1 MPASGNSERPA
12 RKKPTQG
19 KPAQSRPAQSKPVR
33 KPNKKRSLSA
43 GEKRGAQL
51 LLAILTVALVLYVVV
66 VLIIAVFLWY
76 SFGTTPKNTA
86 LYELELLESDGE
98 TKIKSYSVDQANNRY
113 GLYIP
118 YSVLAGPCSFGVAGD
133 GEQITLFLPG
143 EDGETGSIQCS
154 RDSSLVR
161 VNGSPVRLASPI
173 LFEGDDYLLPVSL
186 LENYITGLTVRYDD
200 EEKVCSV
207 ALPKT
212 PVFVLK
218 QHRPT
223 PSAPCTDEQLALA
236 ERSSSQTADTSSD
249 TSSQTSSDGNA

>member
-1 MPASGNSERPA
+1 MPAPGNSGRPAQRKPAPGKPAKNGPA
-12 RKKPTQG
+12 RK
-19 KPAQSRPAQSKPVR
+19 
-33 KPNKKRSLSA
+33 PNRKRSLSA
-43 GEKRGAQL
+43 GERRGAQL
-51 LLAILTVALVLYVVV
+51 LLAILTVALVLYVIA

-86 LYELELLESDGE
+86 LYELQLLESDGK
-98 TKIKSYSVDQANNRY
+98 TKVKTYSVNQANNRY

-133 GEQITLFLPG
+133 GEQVTLFLPG
-143 EDGETGSIQCS
+143 ADGETGSIQCS

-161 VNGSPVRLASPI
+161 VNGTPVRLAAPI

-186 LENYITGLTVRYDD
+186 LENYVTGLTVQYDK
-200 EEKVCSV
+200 EEKVCTV
-207 ALPKT
+207 TLPKT
-212 PVFVLK
+212 PVFELK

-236 ERSSSQTADTSSD
+236 ERNAAQPPDASSGAPSD
-249 TSSQTSSDGNA
+249 TSGQTSADGNA

>member
-1 MPASGNSERPA
+1 MPAPGHSGRPTQK
-12 RKKPTQG
+12 RPTQG
-19 KPAQSRPAQSKPVR
+19 KPAQGRPAQSKPAR

-51 LLAILTVALVLYVVV
+51 LLAILTVALVLYVVA

-98 TKIKSYSVDQANNRY
+98 TRIKTYSVKQANNRY

-118 YSVLAGPCSFGVAGD
+118 YSDLAAPCSFGVAGD
-133 GEQITLFLPG
+133 GEQVTLFLPG

-186 LENYITGLTVRYDD
+186 LENYIIGLTVQYDD
-200 EEKVCSV
+200 EEKVCAV
-207 ALPKT
+207 TLPKT
-212 PVFVLK
+212 PIFTLK

-236 ERSSSQTADTSSD
+236 ERNTSQASGTSSD
-249 TSSQTSSDGNA
+249 ASSQTSADGNA